1 MPQRLSDFFVY
12 FAVAFTI
19 IVLLQGGCA
28 LGYVLGSF
36 ADMVAR
42 INIRKMRYRELSQEW
57 DGIFHQ
63 NMFPY
68 MLRKRIRDF
77 NQYKYLHP
85 TNTLPGYAQERLPS
99 GILRE
104 LTAHV
109 YKDSFTSLPLFRNA
123 VYADQSLAT
132 ELALSLQHT
141 QMPPSEP
148 IYHEGRE
155 GTEMYFLHKGSI
167 QMSIMLILNL
177 NHEFRRQIEGYTL
190 ECKKTRPGT
199 QVANLVKGDQ
209 TIACPVFNWVLS
221 STTTSHFGESVLFS
235 SGHKRVA
242 TAVTQTEATLFM
254 LSWDAMERV
263 AQKYE
268 AARTLI
274 AKMKRG
280 REPTLARL
288 VRAMI
293 QVKRAKMN
301 SGAQLKI
308 VIHSAESLPK
318 MDAYAKCD
326 PYVELALDDAINPS
340 AKNCSK
346 STVVCRNTYTPQWN
360 QVRSRDQMHAHMRM
374 RASIITRNFLCTR
387 ECTMPRLTRFSVCR
401 LSHLA

>member
-1 MPQRLSDFFVY
+1 MHIIITPQRLSDFFLY
-12 FAVAFTI
+12 FAAAFTI
-19 IVLLQGGCA
+19 IVLLQGGSA

-36 ADMVAR
+36 AGMVAR
-42 INIRKMRYRELSQEW
+42 INIRKMRYNEMCEDW
-57 DGIFHQ
+57 EDYFHKR
-63 NMFPY
+63 MFPY

-77 NQYKYLHP
+77 NQYKYLNP
-85 TNTLPGYAQERLPS
+85 TSTLPVYAQERLSS

-109 YKDSFTSLPLFRNA
+109 YKDSFTSLPLFRSV

-141 QMPPSEP
+141 QMPPLEP

-177 NHEFRRQIEGYTL
+177 NHEFRRKIEGYTL
-190 ECKKTRPGT
+190 ECKRACLGT
-199 QVANLVKGDQ
+199 QIVNFVKGDRA
-209 TIACPVFNWVLS
+209 IECPVFNWVLD
-221 STTTSHFGESVLFS
+221 STTTSHFGESVFFS
-235 SGHKRVA
+235 SGHKRVS
-242 TAVTQTEATLFM
+242 TAITRTEATMFT
-254 LSWDAMERV
+254 LSWDAVERL
-263 AQKYE
+263 AQRYQ

-288 VRAMI
+288 VRAII
-293 QVKRAKMN
+293 QAKRAKMS

-326 PYVELALDDAINPS
+326 PYVDLALDDAINPS

-346 STVVCRNTYTPQWN
+346 STVVCRNTYTPTWN
-360 QVRSRDQMHAHMRM
+360 QVRTGDQVHAHC
-374 RASIITRNFLCTR
+374 ACVQALLR
-387 ECTMPRLTRFSVCR
+387 ESF
-401 LSHLA
+401 